1 VLYDETHG
9 QARTLAGDFS
19 ALESLAEGRGFDVQS
34 TGSDFVDALAD
45 ADAVMVAT
53 TDGDVAASGG
63 FSDAERT
70 ALADFV
76 DDGGAVFLHGT
87 ASFEGTS
94 NGELNAVLDELDAA
108 FRFNVDQV
116 TDEENSGFAP
126 FVPQTSN
133 FNDGEFPDLFLA
145 EGEL

>member
-1 VLYDETHG
+1 
-9 QARTLAGDFS
+9 
-19 ALESLAEGRGFDVQS
+19 
-34 TGSDFVDALAD
+34 
-45 ADAVMVAT
+45 MIAT
-53 TDGDVAASGG
+53 TDGDVADAGG
-63 FSDAERT
+63 FSGTELS

-94 NGELNAVLDELDAA
+94 NGALNAVLDELGAA

-116 TDEENSGFAP
+116 TDEENNGFAP
-126 FVPQTSN
+126 YVPRTSN
-133 FNDGEFPDLFLA
+133 FNDDEFPDLFLA